1 MSTLPA
7 VTPELAQA
15 LEDLRVEL
23 EEVHGGTGNPVGAS
37 RALQRV
43 AARHPFRTQGA
54 RSAFR
59 LQAEKLLHPYFQGM
73 GTRDAAKAVVWLA
86 VDAAWS
92 GGGSRV
98 RG

>member
-7 VTPELAQA
+7 VTPELARA

-23 EEVHGGTGNPVGAS
+23 EEVHGGTGNPVGAA

-43 AARHPFRTQGA
+43 AARNQLKFRGA
-54 RSAFR
+54 RNVFR
-59 LQAEKLLHPYFQGM
+59 LEAERLLHPYFLGM
-73 GTRDAAKAVVWLA
+73 GTRDAAKAVAWLA

-92 GGGSRV
+92 GGGSHV